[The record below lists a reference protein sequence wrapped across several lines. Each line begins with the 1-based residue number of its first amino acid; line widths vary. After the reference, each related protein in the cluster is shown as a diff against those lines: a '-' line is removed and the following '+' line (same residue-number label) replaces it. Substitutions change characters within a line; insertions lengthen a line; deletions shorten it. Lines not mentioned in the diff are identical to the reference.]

1 MKRRSFLWG
10 SAALLAPPAHAK
22 VAPIAVIADYERSSG
37 GHIGLYAENIHTGV
51 QLTWRADE
59 RFVMCSTFK
68 ASLAACVLSRVDRGT
83 ENLEQPVHFNASDI
97 PGWHAPVAKA
107 NVSKGVLSIREMCEA
122 AVEQSDTTCA
132 TILLKR
138 IGGPRALTKFWRSIG
153 DRETRLDDPELE
165 LNETPPGGV
174 RNTTTPHS
182 MAGILRSFVLGRV
195 LSEQSRAM
203 LTGWL
208 IGNRTGDNRLRAG
221 IPKSWVIGD
230 RTGSNGTDAA
240 GDIAVIWPRPDAPII
255 VCAYTR
261 GGSPTSEQLA
271 TVFAGI
277 GRAVGEKFA

>member
-1 MKRRSFLWG
+1 MKRRNFLWG
-10 SAALLAPPAHAK
+10 SAALLASPANAK
-22 VAPIAVIADYERSSG
+22 AAPIAEIADYESSCG
-37 GHIGLYAENIHTGV
+37 GHIGLYAENINTGA
-51 QLTWRADE
+51 QLTWRANE

-83 ENLEQPVHFNASDI
+83 EKLEQPVPFNESDI
-97 PGWHAPVAKA
+97 PDWHAPVAKA
-107 NVSKGVLSIREMCEA
+107 NVSKGVLSIREMCQA

-138 IGGPRALTKFWRSIG
+138 IGGPRALTKFWRAIG
-153 DRETRLDDPELE
+153 DRVTRLDDPELE
-165 LNETPPGGV
+165 LNRTPPGGV

-182 MAGILRSFVLGRV
+182 MAGILRSLVLGQV
-195 LSEQSRAM
+195 LSAQSRAM
-203 LTGWL
+203 FTGWL

-221 IPKSWVIGD
+221 LPKRWVIGD

-240 GDIAVIWPRPDAPII
+240 GDIAVVWPRPGEPII

-261 GGSPTSEQLA
+261 GGSPTSEQFV

-277 GRAVGEKFA
+277 GRAVGEKLA